1 MAVLI
6 HTADLHLGR
15 MLYGE
20 RLLSDQAAI
29 LDQLKA
35 AIIAES
41 ADALLIAGDV
51 FDRAVPPAEAVD
63 LLDEFLTAVVRDLDV
78 PVVMIPGNHDSADR
92 LGFGSRLLGDK
103 LHIVADMDRAD
114 QPLVIED
121 DHGPV
126 SIHGLPYLEPARV
139 RALVGDQSIRTQD
152 DAHRAML
159 ARIGEPKPGERRV
172 LVAHAFVSGGLES
185 DSERPLSI
193 GGLDTVEAS
202 TLNGFDFVALGHLHR
217 PQSVSTEAIQ
227 YSGSPLRYSISECG
241 YTKSFTRIE
250 LGAPGVVQV
259 SRLPVHAPRD
269 LVLIEGTLDELLA
282 DPSRARPAD
291 LVVAR
296 LSDKGPVHN
305 AMQRLRD
312 HWPNAVHVERVHTV
326 HADATPLSGLDHR
339 SMTVEA
345 LFQTFFE
352 AIEGEAM
359 NPEETAILSEII
371 ESLGAEASDR

>member
-20 RLLSDQAAI
+20 RLLVDQAAI

-35 AIIAES
+35 TLRAER

-63 LLDEFLTAVVRDLDV
+63 LLDEFLTTVVRDLDV
-78 PVVMIPGNHDSADR
+78 PVVLIPGNHDSADR
-92 LGFGSRLLGDK
+92 IGFGSRLLGDK
-103 LHIVADMDRAD
+103 LHIVADMDRSNH
-114 QPLVIED
+114 PLVLED
-121 DHGPV
+121 AHGSV
-126 SIHGLPYLEPARV
+126 AIHGLPYLEPARV
-139 RALVGDQSIRTQD
+139 REYLEDPSIRTQD
-152 DAHRAML
+152 DAHRAMV
-159 ARIGEPKPGERRV
+159 ARLPVPEPGARRV

-202 TLNGFDFVALGHLHR
+202 TLSGFDFVALGHLHR
-217 PQSVSTEAIQ
+217 PQSVGSEAIQ

-241 YTKSFTRIE
+241 YAKSFTRID
-250 LGAPGVVQV
+250 LGPSGEVQV
-259 SRLPVHAPRD
+259 SRLPVHPPRD
-269 LVLIEGTLDELLA
+269 LVLVEGTLDELLA
-282 DPSRARPAD
+282 EPERARPSD

-296 LSDKGPVHN
+296 LTDKGPVHN

-312 HWPNAVHVERVHTV
+312 QWPNAVHVERVHTV
-326 HADATPLSGLDHR
+326 HVDATPLSGVDHR
-339 SMTVEA
+339 NMTVDA
-345 LFQTFFE
+345 LFRTFFE

-359 NPEETAILSEII
+359 SAKEIAVLH
-371 ESLGAEASDR
+371 EVLAELGAEDGPR

>member
-35 AIIAES
+35 AITTES

-63 LLDEFLTAVVRDLDV
+63 LLDEFLTDVVRGLGV
-78 PVVMIPGNHDSADR
+78 PVVLIPGNHDSADR
-92 LGFGSRLLGDK
+92 IGFGSRLLGDK

-121 DHGPV
+121 AHGSV

-139 RALVGDQSIRTQD
+139 RALLDDPSIRTQD

-159 ARIGEPKPGERRV
+159 ARLGDAEPGERRV

-185 DSERPLSI
+185 DSERPLNI

-202 TLNGFDFVALGHLHR
+202 TLSGFDFVALGHLHR
-217 PQSVSTEAIQ
+217 PQSVGSESIQ

-241 YTKSFTRIE
+241 YTKSFNRIE
-250 LGAPGVVQV
+250 LGASGEVTV
-259 SRLPVHAPRD
+259 SRLAVSPPRD
-269 LVLIEGTLDELLA
+269 LVLVEGTLDELLA
-282 DPSRARPAD
+282 DPGQARPAD

-296 LSDKGPVHN
+296 LTDKGPVHN
-305 AMQRLRD
+305 AMQRLRVQ
-312 HWPNAVHVERVHTV
+312 WPNAVHVERIHAVHV
-326 HADATPLSGLDHR
+326 DATPLSGVDHR
-339 SMTVEA
+339 KMSIDA
-345 LFQTFFE
+345 LFHTFFE
-352 AIEGEAM
+352 SIEGE
-359 NPEETAILSEII
+359 PLSTEESAVLSEVIA
-371 ESLGAEASDR
+371 SLDAEAGSR

>member
-35 AIIAES
+35 AITAES

-63 LLDEFLTAVVRDLDV
+63 LLDDFLTDVVRGLGV
-78 PVVMIPGNHDSADR
+78 PVVLIPGNHDSADR
-92 LGFGSRLLGDK
+92 IGFGSRLLGDK

-121 DHGPV
+121 AYGSV

-139 RALVGDQSIRTQD
+139 RALLDDPSIRTQD

-159 ARIGEPKPGERRV
+159 ARLGDAKPGERRV

-185 DSERPLSI
+185 DSERPLNI
-193 GGLDTVEAS
+193 GGLDTVETS

-217 PQSVSTEAIQ
+217 PQSVGSESIQ

-241 YTKSFTRIE
+241 YTKSFNRIE
-250 LGAPGVVQV
+250 LGASGEVAV
-259 SRLPVHAPRD
+259 SRLARRPPRD
-269 LVLIEGTLDELLA
+269 LVLVEGTLDELLA
-282 DPSRARPAD
+282 DPGQARPAD

-296 LSDKGPVHN
+296 LTDKGPVHN

-312 HWPNAVHVERVHTV
+312 QWPNAVHVERVHAV
-326 HADATPLSGLDHR
+326 HLDATPLSGVDHR
-339 SMTVEA
+339 KMSVDA
-345 LFQTFFE
+345 LFHTFFE
-352 AIEGEAM
+352 SIEGE
-359 NPEETAILSEII
+359 PLSTEESAVLSEVIA
-371 ESLGAEASDR
+371 SLDAEAGSR

>member
-35 AIIAES
+35 AVTAES

-78 PVVMIPGNHDSADR
+78 PVVLIPGNHDSADR
-92 LGFGSRLLGDK
+92 IGFGSRLLGDR

-114 QPLVIED
+114 HPLVIED
-121 DHGPV
+121 GDGPV
-126 SIHGLPYLEPARV
+126 SIYGLPYLEPARV
-139 RALVGDQSIRTQD
+139 RERFDDPSIRTQD
-152 DAHRAML
+152 DAHRAMI
-159 ARIGEPKPGERRV
+159 AHMGAATPGERRV

-193 GGLDTVEAS
+193 GGLDTVDAS
-202 TLNGFDFVALGHLHR
+202 TLSGFDFVALGHLHR
-217 PQSVSTEAIQ
+217 PQSVGAETIQ

-241 YTKSFTRIE
+241 YAKSFTRIE
-250 LGAPGVVQV
+250 LDASGTASV
-259 SRLPVHAPRD
+259 SRLPVHPPRD
-269 LVLIEGTLDELLA
+269 LVLVEGTLDELLS
-282 DPSRARPAD
+282 DPHRARPED

-296 LSDKGPVHN
+296 LTDRGPVHN

-312 HWPNAVHVERVHTV
+312 QWPNAVHVERMHTV
-326 HADATPLSGLDHR
+326 HVDATPLSGVDHR
-339 SMTVEA
+339 KMTVDA

-352 AIEGEAM
+352 VLEGESMTA
-359 NPEETAILSEII
+359 EEQRVLGEVIA
-371 ESLGAEASDR
+371 SLDAGTEPS